1 MLGKRLKELRLE
13 RGVTQSEL
21 SNYLGLTPKMVS
33 FYELE
38 QRFPPQDIIIKLA
51 DYFNVSTDYLL
62 GRSEFRNSDELLR
75 EYSSLY
81 NKNPKELEDYIQ
93 ELKIK
98 ENEND
103 KTEGNKKLK

>member
-103 KTEGNKKLK
+103 KTEGNK

>member
-1 MLGKRLKELRLE
+1 MLGKRIRKLRLE

-51 DYFNVSTDYLL
+51 DYFNVSADYLL
-62 GRSEFRNSDELLR
+62 GRSEIRNSDELLK

-81 NKNPKELEDYIQ
+81 NKSPKEIEEYINL
-93 ELKIK
+93 LKSYNDNG
-98 ENEND
+98 NEMNG
-103 KTEGNKKLK
+103 K